1 MNTELKNQYGKRL
14 LLWIVLGYGICMLA
28 LIGMLI
34 GQMVMN
40 SNVLYSG
47 SLWMTVI
54 DIAITLV
61 DILAYTFA
69 AAAILY
75 GIYLSGIKGLANMPA
90 AYLCLTVLH
99 YVTVMC
105 VGWGLFG
112 LPETVNELFGQLWS
126 DMLLFVLLDCL
137 RVFLIAFFFTRAIEK
152 HEKKRALHNRAA
164 AMVGNELQGSRHGIF
179 PLRTLLSFK
188 NPIQLG
194 AFVAALIYWLTFII
208 QYIYI
213 DILSL
218 ISFGRVEEFVMQ
230 FVYVLLNAILAAICY
245 CIINYML
252 MKMDE
257 KMPKTDE

>member
-1 MNTELKNQYGKRL
+1 MNTELNNTYGKKL

-28 LIGMLI
+28 LIGMLS
-34 GQMVMN
+34 GQMILG
-40 SNVLYSG
+40 SNVLFADSI
-47 SLWMTVI
+47 WMTVI

-69 AAAILY
+69 VAALIY
-75 GIYLSGIKGLANMPA
+75 GTYLFGVKSLSNMLS

-99 YVTVMC
+99 YVALMGI
-105 VGWGLFG
+105 GWGLFG
-112 LPETVNELFGQLWS
+112 LPETVNDLFEQLWS

-137 RVFLIAFFFTRAIEK
+137 RMFIIIFFCAKSIKK
-152 HEKKRALHNRAA
+152 HEAKRALHNRAA
-164 AMVGNELQGSRHGIF
+164 AMIGNELQGSRHGIF

-188 NPIQLG
+188 NPIQIG
-194 AFVAALIYWLTFII
+194 AFTAAIIYWLTYIV

-218 ISFGRVEEFVMQ
+218 ISFGRVEEFFMQ
-230 FVYVLLNAILAAICY
+230 FIYVILNAILAAICY

-257 KMPKTDE
+257 NMPKIDQ

>member
-1 MNTELKNQYGKRL
+1 MNTELNNNYGKKL
-14 LLWIVLGYGICMLA
+14 LLWVVLGYGICMLA
-28 LIGMLI
+28 LIGLLS
-34 GQMVMN
+34 GQMVMS
-40 SNVLYSG
+40 SNVLYAETI
-47 SLWMTVI
+47 WMTVI

-61 DILAYTFA
+61 DILAYSFA
-69 AAAILY
+69 AAAIIY
-75 GIYLSGIKGLANMPA
+75 GVYIFGVKGLANMLA

-99 YVTVMC
+99 YVAVMC
-105 VGWGLFG
+105 IGWGLLG
-112 LPETVNELFGQLWS
+112 LPETVNDLFGQLWS

-137 RVFLIAFFFTRAIEK
+137 RMFIIVLICAKSIGK
-152 HEKKRALHNRAA
+152 HERKRALHNRAA
-164 AMVGNELQGSRHGIF
+164 AMVGNELQGSRYGIF

-188 NPIQLG
+188 NPMQLG
-194 AFVAALIYWLTFII
+194 AFIAALIYWLTFII

-218 ISFGRVEEFVMQ
+218 ISFGRVDEFFMQ

-257 KMPKTDE
+257 KMPKIDQ